1 MKDGAQRRP
10 LQDLSREQLE
20 ELIGLY
26 AKNWLALDGVWFQA
40 AERRYGMDAAMD
52 LDEDAWRRYTEIEA
66 RRIKAFLG
74 LAERPGLA
82 GLERALRLRFYGQLN
97 CDEVLREENALIYRV
112 VDCRVQSART
122 RKGMPLHPCKRVGLV
137 EYAGFARAIDDRL
150 TCECLSCLRA
160 GGAGAGAGAWGSA
173 LKKGGSTNRGA
184 PPRGWAGAPAAVFL
198 AIAGWRG
205 PGPASGRGRRAPR
218 PSGRG
223 PGSWRSRCGSGS
235 PG

>member
-82 GLERALRLRFYGQLN
+82 GLEHALRLRFYGQLN
-97 CDEVLREENALIYRV
+97 CDEVLR
-112 VDCRVQSART
+112 QSTT
-122 RKGMPLHPCKRVGLV
+122 R
-137 EYAGFARAIDDRL
+137 
-150 TCECLSCLRA
+150 
-160 GGAGAGAGAWGSA
+160 
-173 LKKGGSTNRGA
+173 
-184 PPRGWAGAPAAVFL
+184 
-198 AIAGWRG
+198 
-205 PGPASGRGRRAPR
+205 
-218 PSGRG
+218 
-223 PGSWRSRCGSGS
+223 
-235 PG
+235 

>member
-97 CDEVLREENALIYRV
+97 CDEVLREENALVY
-112 VDCRVQSART
+112 
-122 RKGMPLHPCKRVGLV
+122 H
-137 EYAGFARAIDDRL
+137 AGFARAIDDRL
-150 TCECLSCLRA
+150 TCECLSCYPDVRD
-160 GGAGAGAGAWGSA
+160 GACACAWRFA
-173 LKKGGSTNRGA
+173 LKKED
-184 PPRGWAGAPAAVFL
+184 
-198 AIAGWRG
+198 
-205 PGPASGRGRRAPR
+205 
-218 PSGRG
+218 
-223 PGSWRSRCGSGS
+223 
-235 PG
+235 

>member
-97 CDEVLREENALIYRV
+97 CDEVLREENALVYRV

-150 TCECLSCLRA
+150 TCECLSCYPDVRD
-160 GGAGAGAGAWGSA
+160 GACACAWRFV
-173 LKKGGSTNRGA
+173 LKKED
-184 PPRGWAGAPAAVFL
+184 
-198 AIAGWRG
+198 
-205 PGPASGRGRRAPR
+205 
-218 PSGRG
+218 
-223 PGSWRSRCGSGS
+223 
-235 PG
+235 

>member
-97 CDEVLREENALIYRV
+97 CDEVLREENALVYRV

-150 TCECLSCLRA
+150 TCD
-160 GGAGAGAGAWGSA
+160 AWYCGHWHIN
-173 LKKGGSTNRGA
+173 KRIGRMH
-184 PPRGWAGAPAAVFL
+184 FL
-198 AIAGWRG
+198 FHEFEVMQSHKTQ
-205 PGPASGRGRRAPR
+205 P
-218 PSGRG
+218 
-223 PGSWRSRCGSGS
+223 
-235 PG
+235 

>member
-26 AKNWLALDGVWFQA
+26 AKNWLALDGVW
-40 AERRYGMDAAMD
+40 
-52 LDEDAWRRYTEIEA
+52 WRRYTEIEA

-150 TCECLSCLRA
+150 TCECLSCYPDVRD
-160 GGAGAGAGAWGSA
+160 GACACAWRFA
-173 LKKGGSTNRGA
+173 LKKED
-184 PPRGWAGAPAAVFL
+184 
-198 AIAGWRG
+198 
-205 PGPASGRGRRAPR
+205 
-218 PSGRG
+218 
-223 PGSWRSRCGSGS
+223 
-235 PG
+235 

>member
-40 AERRYGMDAAMD
+40 
-52 LDEDAWRRYTEIEA
+52 
-66 RRIKAFLG
+66 
-74 LAERPGLA
+74 AERPGLA

-150 TCECLSCLRA
+150 TCECLSCYPDVRD
-160 GGAGAGAGAWGSA
+160 GACACAWRFA
-173 LKKGGSTNRGA
+173 LKKEG
-184 PPRGWAGAPAAVFL
+184 
-198 AIAGWRG
+198 
-205 PGPASGRGRRAPR
+205 
-218 PSGRG
+218 
-223 PGSWRSRCGSGS
+223 
-235 PG
+235 